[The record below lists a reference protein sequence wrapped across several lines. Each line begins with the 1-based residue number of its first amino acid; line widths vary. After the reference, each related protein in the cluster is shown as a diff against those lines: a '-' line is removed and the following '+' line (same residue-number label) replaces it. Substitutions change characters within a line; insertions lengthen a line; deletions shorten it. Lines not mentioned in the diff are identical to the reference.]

1 MKTVTN
7 YAEKKAKQIL
17 NLLQGYTKGIR
28 FTAILILLL
37 MGVSNMSAATITS
50 DGTARLYFN
59 MSAINWWVASSGNG
73 NFGYFFN
80 NSTGKNAWSAHSVK
94 HDGNTYYV
102 VIPAGTWAGVILTRN
117 NTSTS
122 PSWDNKWNQT
132 GDITLSSTS
141 NYISKFSENSTSVTW
156 GTAIKPASTGSLSA
170 SSTSVNIGANV
181 TLTPSLTSNQ
191 TINDINSTTYS
202 ISPNSGASTS
212 NNTFTA
218 TKSGTYTVT
227 ATITYNPDGYTSL
240 TSVVSPTVTITVNPW
255 TITWNPNGGSVTPTS
270 STYDGATAVSLPTP
284 TRTGYNFDGWYT
296 AASGGTKINDIGT
309 TTKPTG
315 NVTYYAH
322 WTPKTY
328 AITLNANGGASNG
341 SATATYSSN
350 AVAIASQPTREYYEC
365 NGYYTAAS
373 GGTLVLNTNGT
384 LAKGVSG
391 YTDANGKWTKD
402 GTATLYA
409 QWSPISFNINYEGL
423 EGATHSNPKTYTI
436 EDEITFSN
444 PSDRTGYD
452 FVGWEPAS
460 IARGTTGDQIV
471 TAQWQKKTYT
481 VAYGVVGAANG
492 TIALN
497 NENPAIK
504 DLNKQDLEHG
514 AALTFTA
521 EPADGYRILEPQGW
535 FSDEAGKTSL
545 GNGTA
550 ESYTINSLTAQAT
563 VFVQFEKIPASIFMV
578 TFNANGGSG
587 TMNSQEF
594 TENEPQNL
602 TANAFTRTGYTFS
615 GWNTQANGSGTSY
628 TDGQSVTLTTAGLT
642 LYAQW
647 TANQYTIT
655 FDKQNG
661 TGGTDNVTVHYDNK
675 DYSVKPIA
683 VPSIPGYG
691 FMGYYVAKNGSGFQ
705 VVDATGNWVA
715 NAHGYTDADGK
726 WKNANNTTLYAHFE
740 KAQIATLTL
749 DNTLF
754 GSGATGYVTTSH
766 TISPVPAGTVVVC
779 WTLCY
784 NNGTPVVGHDPIAE
798 GNEVK
803 FAIDGLRAGTYKV
816 VAELHLNDCN
826 GELLDTKE
834 VSFVVAGSYTVTIQY
849 TCGGETINAP
859 EKQPGNPTT
868 TTAAVAKEIGGYN
881 FVKWVLGDGI
891 TTEDALTSKT
901 INYKAAYDG
910 YLTATYEK
918 KKLIFLDLSTLP
930 NKDKWTAPHVYL
942 YSSNDYWNDTKGVGA
957 KNSPCVAKVAMVQVP
972 TATDIWYYEY
982 EEVPNFNGFV
992 AFTATDKKDQE
1003 YFWDT
1008 EVIYRG
1014 DFSMGTPVFVPSAE
1028 QKAVSRNSANSK
1040 DAKYYSKGH
1049 WTKYMGGTGYT
1060 LKIYNHIEE
1069 KDRKELMSVPFIGS
1083 SLRLPFTA
1091 VANLETNQTY
1101 GYKIVRDNDKWYK
1114 NDADNTMTT
1123 DNHKNWPFIED
1134 NSNGLPCGLQTV
1146 AAGDYTFTLTLNA
1159 TSGNLE
1165 VSVEYPVTIG
1175 DLRVLY
1181 KDNTR
1186 ATYKPSQIIKKED
1199 TEPIVGYFVRPGNN
1213 PELKVQTAARVTSE
1227 GVTWTTT
1234 ENEIFFKPNA
1244 NWKSDGARF
1253 AAWFSGDK
1261 WKDLNKNGDLY
1272 SCEIPS
1278 GATEVIF
1285 CRMDPKKTA
1294 NNWDN
1299 KWNQTGHLSLTT
1311 DNIYTL
1317 KEGEWGNKLYLKP
1330 NSNWLQKNAQ
1340 QVSPRFAAYF
1350 FNSDS
1355 ENRWMSMSEVGSGIY
1370 SCDIPAENYKK
1381 VIFCRMNG
1389 NQTDD
1394 NWNNKWNQ
1402 SSDLTVPTDG
1412 KTLYTVKDA
1421 TWDKGGGSW
1430 SEKEGSWSTIT
1441 GSITDLTS
1449 SLNTKLAELETP
1461 ADAVYTIYLS
1471 ANGTSIDKVEPYTGN
1486 YYIRVDAAEGKW
1498 YDYKTNPDNL
1508 MTYSAFSENEVAVVE
1523 GEATYKSPYSHYKT
1537 AWCTEGQNVKFVIA
1551 NDYSP
1556 CISDTL
1562 VQDSQFNNIDE
1573 HGNLKSDNDKYNAN
1587 IRFMWNRK
1595 NNKVSRAYL
1604 AAATDKTREFLVL
1617 KSNSTLKD
1625 AEGNAIANNKVLFDD
1640 TQNWIYET
1648 TVKVQPGT
1656 HIKLYAC
1663 YPTTDVEKAL
1673 YFRGEYASNSWDNAN
1688 TSELLGGKGD
1698 TWYTVRV
1705 IYDFK
1710 TNRLMTAWI
1719 PDNEDINGTLAIN
1732 ADVMVTRSHHDDA
1745 KCITF
1750 ANDKSSLTEIK
1761 TVYGTLQFNR
1771 WILNNRANP
1780 NDLTVESCTKQEDNH
1795 RVFDEATTNTHHAP
1809 LPLAEQKSLYERGL
1823 YFVSFP
1829 FDVNLSDVFGFGTY
1843 GTHWVISKYN
1853 GLRRAQNGYFIDN
1866 CVNDDCTNWDYIWDP
1881 DEFVM
1886 KANEGYLLS
1895 LDLDLMKY
1903 NSIDF
1908 WQNNRATV
1916 ELYFPSTANVQTIA
1930 QTSYTMPALDEK
1942 YKCTIDYSHI
1952 EGKTDS
1958 DRRVKDSYWRCIG
1971 VPSFA
1976 DYNSTLSD
1984 GTNTITW
1991 QPNGR
1996 DFPFLYEWN
2005 VSDNSLMVRAARTYK
2020 FRPTFAYLV
2029 QNGKQIHWSAVNSK
2043 PSSIVVRQRGEE
2055 QESNYEWRITL
2066 SRDENQ
2072 EDQTFVRMT
2081 DYEEVTTAFDFN
2093 QDLIKEL
2100 NYGRSDI
2107 YTLIGYE
2114 RAAANSMPLS
2124 DSTTVVPLGLD
2135 IEQDGDYTIAMP
2147 EGVESVGVTL
2157 LDAETGERT
2166 NLSIGM
2172 DYTIS
2177 LNKGACHNR
2186 LYLEISPI
2194 QQTTTDIEYTD
2205 QGTREQSVRK
2215 VLIDG
2220 KLYIVCDGV
2229 VYDAQGHRL

>member
-1 MKTVTN
+1 MKT
-7 YAEKKAKQIL
+7 
-17 NLLQGYTKGIR
+17 NLLKSI
-28 FTAILILLL
+28 FISLILLV
-37 MGVSNMSAATITS
+37 GGISKISAATVTF
-50 DGTARLYFN
+50 TADDILFFN
-59 MSAINWWVASSGNG
+59 MSAVSWWTAGTNGNG
-73 NFGYFFN
+73 NFAYFYN
-80 NSTGKNAWSAHSVK
+80 NSTGKNAWSAHAVLYSGSV
-94 HDGNTYYV
+94 YYV
-102 VIPAGTWAGVILTRN
+102 KIPAGTWEGVILTRN
-117 NTSTS
+117 NTSTA
-122 PSWDNKWNQT
+122 PSWNNKWNQT
-132 GDITLSSTS
+132 GDILLSSTS
-141 NYISKFSENSTSVTW
+141 NYISKFSEGSVDVTW
-156 GTAIKPASTGSLSA
+156 GTQKPTSTGSLAASA
-170 SSTSVNIGANV
+170 NSVNIGSSV
-181 TLTPSLTSNQ
+181 TLTPSLTSN
-191 TINDINSTTYS
+191 TTYNEINSTSYS
-202 ISPNSGASTS
+202 ISPSSGASIS
-212 NNTFTA
+212 SEKFTA
-218 TKSGTYTVT
+218 TQAGTYTVT
-227 ATITYNPDGYTSL
+227 ATVTYNPRGYSSL
-240 TSVVSPTVTITVNPW
+240 TSTVSPTVTITVKPW
-255 TITWNPNGGSVTPTS
+255 TITWDANGGSVSPATS
-270 STYDGATAVSLPTP
+270 EYDGATAVSLPTP

-309 TTKPTG
+309 TTKPTSD
-315 NVTYYAH
+315 VTYYAH
-322 WTPKTY
+322 WNPKTY
-328 AITLNANGGASNG
+328 TITLNVNGGASNG
-341 SATATYSSN
+341 SATATYNSN
-350 AVAIASQPTREYYEC
+350 SVTNATYPTREYYEC

-423 EGATHSNPKTYTI
+423 EGATHINPKTYTI

-452 FVGWEPAS
+452 FVGWKPAS
-460 IARGTTGDQIV
+460 IASGTTGDQTV
-471 TAQWQKKTYT
+471 TAQWQKKKYT

-497 NENPAIK
+497 GETPAIK

-535 FSDEAGKTSL
+535 FSDEAGKISL

-563 VFVQFEKIPASIFMV
+563 VFVQFEEIPASIFMV

-587 TMNSQEF
+587 GTMNSQSF
-594 TENEPQNL
+594 TENEAQNL
-602 TANAFTRTGYTFS
+602 TANEFTRTGYTFS
-615 GWNTQANGSGTSY
+615 GWNTKADGSGTKY
-628 TDGQSVTLTTAGLT
+628 TDGQTVTLTTAGLT

-661 TGGTDNVTVHYDNK
+661 TGGTDNVTVHYDNN

-726 WKNANNTTLYAHFE
+726 WKNANNAILYAHFQ
-740 KAQIATLTL
+740 KAQIASLTL
-749 DNTLF
+749 DRTLF

-766 TISPVPAGTVVVC
+766 TISPIPAGTVVVC

-816 VAELHLNDCN
+816 VAELHLNDRN
-826 GELLDTKE
+826 GELLDNKE

-849 TCGGETINAP
+849 TCGGETINASI
-859 EKQPGNPTT
+859 KQSGNPTT
-868 TTAAVAKEIGGYN
+868 TTPATAPEIGGYN

-891 TTEDALTSKT
+891 TTEDDLTSKT

-930 NKDKWTAPHVYL
+930 NKDKWTAPHIYL
-942 YSSNDYWNDTKGVGA
+942 YKETGYWNNDNGAGSKTGGNFLACAAMTK
-957 KNSPCVAKVAMVQVP
+957 VP
-972 TATDIWYYEY
+972 NTEYIWYYEY
-982 EEVPNFNGFV
+982 EDYKETFKQYV
-992 AFTATDKKDQE
+992 AFTATEQE
-1003 YFWDT
+1003 NTQHFSG
-1008 EVIYRG
+1008 EAIYRG
-1014 DFSMGTPVFVPSAE
+1014 DFTSGTPVFVPEAGQTPEKKNSN
-1028 QKAVSRNSANSK
+1028 KAL
-1040 DAKYYSKGH
+1040 YYNKGY
-1049 WTKYMGGTGYT
+1049 WVRYMGGTGYS
-1060 LKIYNHIEE
+1060 LLIYNAAG
-1069 KDRKELMSVPFIGS
+1069 DKELLREEFTSATQRMTMKSV
-1083 SLRLPFTA
+1083 
-1091 VANLETNQTY
+1091 VDLEANQTY
-1101 GYKIVRDNDKWYK
+1101 KYEIYRHEGYYYK
-1114 NDADNTMTT
+1114 GKDITYQTKDYQPLNEAEKHSITT
-1123 DNHKNWPFIED
+1123 TE
-1134 NSNGLPCGLQTV
+1134 T
-1146 AAGDYTFTLTLNA
+1146 GDYTFTLDYSKGDLQIK
-1159 TSGNLE
+1159 
-1165 VSVEYPVTIG
+1165 VDYPVTVG

-1186 ATYKPSQIIKKED
+1186 ATYKPSQTIKTDEA
-1199 TEPIVGYFVRPGNN
+1199 EPVVGYFVRPGNN

-1244 NWKSDGARF
+1244 NWKSNGARF

-1261 WKDLNKNGDLY
+1261 WKDLNKNGDVY

-1299 KWNQTGHLSLTT
+1299 KWNQTGHLSLTEK
-1311 DNIYTL
+1311 NQYTL
-1317 KEGEWGNKLYLKP
+1317 NEGEWGNKLYLKP
-1330 NSNWLQKNAQ
+1330 NSNWFQKDNEQ
-1340 QVSPRFAAYF
+1340 KDPRFAAYF
-1350 FNSDS
+1350 FNNNSD
-1355 ENRWMSMSEVGSGIY
+1355 NTWVSMGNPVDGVY
-1370 SCDIPAENYKK
+1370 SCDIPAKVYKS

-1389 NQTDD
+1389 GNETND
-1394 NWNNKWNQ
+1394 WSNKYNQ

-1412 KTLYTVKDA
+1412 KTLYTVKDG
-1421 TWDKGGGSW
+1421 TWDNGGGSW
-1430 SEKEGSWSTIT
+1430 SVKEGSWSTIS
-1441 GSITDLTS
+1441 GSIIDLTEE
-1449 SLNTKLAELETP
+1449 LKEKLDEIKGDNKKAP
-1461 ADAVYTIYLS
+1461 DSVYTIYLS
-1471 ANGTSIDKVEPYTGN
+1471 ANGASIEKVVPYTGN
-1486 YYIRVDAAEGKW
+1486 FYIRVDAAAGKW

-1508 MTYSAFSENEVAVVE
+1508 MTYSAFSENEVVALD

-1573 HGNLKSDNDKYNAN
+1573 HGNLKSDNGKYNTN
-1587 IRFMWNRK
+1587 IRFMWNRST
-1595 NNKVSRAYL
+1595 NKVSRAYL

-1617 KSNSTLKD
+1617 KSNSTIKD
-1625 AEGNAIANNKVLFDD
+1625 TKDQTIADSKVLFDD

-1656 HIKLYAC
+1656 LFKLYAC
-1663 YPTTDVEKAL
+1663 YPTTDVDKAL
-1673 YFRGEYASNSWDNAN
+1673 YFRGEYANNGWTGTDASV
-1688 TSELLGGKGD
+1688 LLGGSGD

-1895 LDLDLMKY
+1895 LDLDLMRY
-1903 NSIDF
+1903 DNTNF
-1908 WQNNRATV
+1908 WSNNRATV
-1916 ELYFPSTANVQTIA
+1916 ELYFPSTANVQTIQ
-1930 QTSYTMPALDEK
+1930 QTNYTMPGLGEE

-1976 DYNSTLSD
+1976 DYNNTLSD
-1984 GTNTITW
+1984 GTNPITW
-1991 QPNGR
+1991 KPNGNN
-1996 DFPFLYEWN
+1996 FPFLYEWN
-2005 VSDNSLMVRAARTYK
+2005 VSDNSLMVRAASTYK

-2029 QNGKQIHWSAVNSK
+2029 QNGNQIKWSAVNNK
-2043 PSSIVVRQRGEE
+2043 PSSIVARQRTDAER
-2055 QESNYEWRITL
+2055 NYEWRITL

-2229 VYDAQGHRL
+2229 VYDAQGKRL